1 MLSATLEAGLTDYA
15 IVAKIRTLRLKK
27 KMGLHAQGQ
36 VERSHRRRGARARVR
51 RLDVLRLWPSPWVPP
66 RRHVNMLRDRGHDSL
81 TGGRT
86 ILGTLR
92 GITGRV
98 SVGCRVPAGAP
109 IRGAV

>member
-1 MLSATLEAGLTDYA
+1 MLSATLEAGLSDYA
-15 IVAKIRTLRLKK
+15 IGAKIRTLRLKK
-27 KMGLHAQGQ
+27 KMGVHAQGQ

-51 RLDVLRLWPSPWVPP
+51 RLDVLWPSPWVPP

-81 TGGRT
+81 IGGQT